1 MPPFVSIIVP
11 CYNEETTIG
20 LLLNAILAQSYP
32 RAQLEVIIADGHS
45 QDNSVGVI
53 KDFQS
58 RHGDLAIRVVENR
71 ERSIPTGLNLAM
83 TEARGDI
90 FVRLDAHSMPIPEY
104 VTLCVQALRDG
115 KGSNVGGV
123 WIIEPGAKTWIADAI
138 AAAAAHPL
146 GVGDALYRLN
156 STAGPVDTVPFG
168 AFRRE
173 LLEKIGNFDESLLSN
188 EDYEFNTRIRRSG
201 GIVWLEPHIRS
212 TYVARATLW
221 ELARQYWRYGYWKYK
236 MLRRYPDTLRWRQ
249 ALPPL
254 FVFSILALG
263 ILSIFSSLGRQILAA
278 EILAYLVILFLA
290 GLALSIHKRRAPL
303 MPGLVLAIVTM
314 HLFWGSG
321 FLWSFITTPVEHH
334 V

>member
-1 MPPFVSIIVP
+1 
-11 CYNEETTIG
+11 
-20 LLLNAILAQSYP
+20 
-32 RAQLEVIIADGHS
+32 
-45 QDNSVGVI
+45 
-53 KDFQS
+53 
-58 RHGDLAIRVVENR
+58 
-71 ERSIPTGLNLAM
+71 M

-146 GVGDALYRLN
+146 GVGDALYRLH

-201 GIVWLEPHIRS
+201 GIVRLEPHIRS

-236 MLRRYPDTLRWRQ
+236 MLRRYPDTLPWRQ
-249 ALPPL
+249 ALPTL
-254 FVFSILALG
+254 FGISILALR

-303 MPGLVLAIVTM
+303 MPGLLLAIVTM

-321 FLWSFITTPVEHH
+321 FFGSFITTPV
-334 V
+334 